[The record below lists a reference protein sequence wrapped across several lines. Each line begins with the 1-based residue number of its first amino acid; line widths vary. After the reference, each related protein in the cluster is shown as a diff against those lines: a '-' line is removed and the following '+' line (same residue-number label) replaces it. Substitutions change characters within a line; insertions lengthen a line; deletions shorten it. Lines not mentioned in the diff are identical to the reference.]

1 MNTVTRSGS
10 NQWHGG
16 AFVFLRDRR
25 LNAKEHFE
33 ETDVFGQP
41 LDRPKAPFRQEQR
54 GARAGGPLRKD
65 RTFAFVS
72 YEQLDVDASNS

>member
-1 MNTVTRSGS
+1 MRRSAGEGGITRRQNGRYQAS
-10 NQWHGG
+10 WTG
-16 AFVFLRDRR
+16 ADGKRHTLSARTR
-25 LNAKEHFE
+25 KEAAE
-33 ETDVFGQP
+33 K
-41 LDRPKAPFRQEQR
+41 LDLAIRQEQR